1 MATGSLLGKADA
13 TLVGAA
19 EKQAVANVPS
29 DLGDIYQSEAI
40 TAKLF
45 QTEIN
50 TFFDDLYAEHN
61 ELSDNLNA
69 SVATVTEN
77 LSAGT
82 MPNDEQI
89 DLYMNHINGLKDKLK
104 TIPKGPKGERERQKI
119 TAELNRLKSS
129 TDQMDATLTDLTTK
143 INNNDYIPN
152 ATGSNN
158 MKLLTAISN
167 GSAKQEIV
175 NGNLVYTLPGTDL
188 RITQSD
194 LKKMVVSNDPTVNEN
209 FNKITS
215 SAYDLANVD
224 GVDWSTERQG
234 IINNYEKAFNTRE
247 GYAQNIHQ
255 KQGNMQFT
263 FAEIL
268 TGKGDPAM
276 NMKIFE
282 ELKELGVEV
291 PEDVDGDGKIT
302 EKDFANPEN
311 GIALIRSLTDI
322 SDPNFNFQA
331 AKKIAAE
338 FYTDNIAAKEFQEAG
353 GTIGGEGMS
362 DFEKAFA
369 KARKDGVETFIYNG
383 KEYGTELG
391 EDDGSGGSGTDK
403 QAPAEITSMRFG
415 TNTVPKKEVQ
425 NIWNMINSTSTGD
438 AQAAGENLEF
448 SLTDIEGKEHNYTW
462 VADSGTWS
470 KDGEVIG
477 KGNPADIVNSL
488 GWSSDKNFAGVTKR
502 FVSED
507 EQLGADQKYNQ
518 TINLAATKRY
528 YKFGDWTSAA
538 SGKSNVSGDNY
549 GTFDVL
555 QAKNIRDGNPNRDNT
570 GTAYANMERANS
582 SSQDANAIRKSLV
595 QSWSSRS
602 AFFKFSTIGKN
613 RYTFEFDEDRV
624 KKQYGPGF
632 VNWLKDQS
640 STGGA
645 TDYGYLL
652 AGDLTGEGTKHGGG
666 KPGFKWSYDNGGAKK
681 SLEMMSAMTNKYM
694 VEIGKAMKEYD
705 ATMGEGSSNYLI
717 D

>member
-13 TLVGAA
+13 TLVSAA
-19 EKQAVANVPS
+19 EKQAAANVPS
-29 DLGDIYQSEAI
+29 DLGEIYKGEAV
-40 TAKLF
+40 TAELF
-45 QTEIN
+45 QQEIN

-61 ELSDNLNA
+61 KLSDDLNA

-89 DLYMNHINGLKDKLK
+89 DLYMNHINGLRDKLK

-119 TAELNRLKSS
+119 TAELNRLKNS

-188 RITQSD
+188 RITQAD
-194 LKKMVVSNDPTVNEN
+194 LKKMVVSNDPTENEN
-209 FNKITS
+209 FNKVTS

-224 GVDWSTERQG
+224 GVDWNTERQG
-234 IINNYEKAFNTRE
+234 IINNYEKAFSTRE

-282 ELKELGVEV
+282 ELKELGVDV

-338 FYTDNIAAKEFQEAG
+338 FYTDNIAAKEFEEAG
-353 GTIGGEGMS
+353 GVIGGEDMS
-362 DFEKAFA
+362 DFDKAFA
-369 KARKDGVETFIYNG
+369 KARREGLETSRNNQH
-383 KEYGTELG
+383 E
-391 EDDGSGGSGTDK
+391 
-403 QAPAEITSMRFG
+403 
-415 TNTVPKKEVQ
+415 
-425 NIWNMINSTSTGD
+425 IWN
-438 AQAAGENLEF
+438 
-448 SLTDIEGKEHNYTW
+448 
-462 VADSGTWS
+462 
-470 KDGEVIG
+470 
-477 KGNPADIVNSL
+477 
-488 GWSSDKNFAGVTKR
+488 
-502 FVSED
+502 
-507 EQLGADQKYNQ
+507 
-518 TINLAATKRY
+518 
-528 YKFGDWTSAA
+528 
-538 SGKSNVSGDNY
+538 
-549 GTFDVL
+549 
-555 QAKNIRDGNPNRDNT
+555 
-570 GTAYANMERANS
+570 
-582 SSQDANAIRKSLV
+582 
-595 QSWSSRS
+595 
-602 AFFKFSTIGKN
+602 
-613 RYTFEFDEDRV
+613 
-624 KKQYGPGF
+624 
-632 VNWLKDQS
+632 
-640 STGGA
+640 
-645 TDYGYLL
+645 
-652 AGDLTGEGTKHGGG
+652 
-666 KPGFKWSYDNGGAKK
+666 
-681 SLEMMSAMTNKYM
+681 
-694 VEIGKAMKEYD
+694 
-705 ATMGEGSSNYLI
+705 
-717 D
+717 